1 MVISAVTFRQLEY
14 AVAVADTLGFH
25 KAAAR
30 CHVSQPALSAQIKEL
45 EQSLGVALFERNR
58 RTVLVTAAGERILER
73 ARRIL
78 RDMGELGQTAA
89 QLRDPFA
96 GTLRLGVIPT
106 IAPYLLPEVTPGLS
120 KKWPKLKLVFREE
133 KTEDVVRD
141 L

>member
-58 RTVLVTAAGERILER
+58 RTVLIKKNRTRAGR
-73 ARRIL
+73 ALI
-78 RDMGELGQTAA
+78 EC
-89 QLRDPFA
+89 
-96 GTLRLGVIPT
+96 
-106 IAPYLLPEVTPGLS
+106 
-120 KKWPKLKLVFREE
+120 
-133 KTEDVVRD
+133 EDVAHGKV
-141 L
+141 